1 MLSNFILRLLKEGMM
16 NWDEIEANWLKVKGE
31 IKERW
36 GRLTDDDLDVIS
48 GKRDKLAAEIQRK
61 YAIAEDEANEE
72 IEEFLRRERT
82 RTH

>member
-1 MLSNFILRLLKEGMM
+1 MM

-48 GKRDKLAAEIQRK
+48 GKREKLAAEIQRK
-61 YAIAEDEANEE
+61 YAIAEDEANKE

-82 RTH
+82 TRTY

>member
-1 MLSNFILRLLKEGMM
+1 MM

-36 GRLTDDDLDVIS
+36 GRLTDDDIDIIA
-48 GKRDKLAAEIQRK
+48 GKREKLAAEIQRK

-82 RTH
+82 RT

>member
-1 MLSNFILRLLKEGMM
+1 MM

-36 GRLTDDDLDVIS
+36 GRLTDDDIDIIA
-48 GKRDKLAAEIQRK
+48 GKREKLAAEIQRK

-82 RTH
+82 RTY